1 MFLHVSSVARN
12 LLPAVA
18 AVNAWRAR
26 QAWSLH
32 ITRLLDKALERNGT
46 VLDEIA
52 AAMAAAIGSG
62 HEVYAFGA
70 GHSGSLVME
79 MHRRAGSLKVVRPI
93 WNDELTSRSDADAAG
108 RLESA
113 SGYYRELTGNL
124 DWGPG
129 DLCWVISNSGRNAL
143 VVELAQE
150 AKRHGVA
157 VIALTSVEHSTAVPP
172 APGLPRL
179 LEIADYVL
187 DNAGRFGDA
196 SLDIPGLDEPMAPT
210 STIVGAA
217 LIHAAWA
224 GAAERLVAAGHVP
237 EVWGSANR
245 GAPGGRP
252 PGLAQ
257 RGPAATSSSS

>member
-1 MFLHVSSVARN
+1 MSLHDGSVARN
-12 LLPAVA
+12 LLPAVVQ
-18 AVNAWRAR
+18 VNVQHAR
-26 QAWSLH
+26 QAWQRH
-32 ITRLLDKALERNGT
+32 ITRLLDEALERNDQ

-52 AAMAAAIGSG
+52 AAMAVAIGSG
-62 HEVYAFGA
+62 HDVYAFGA
-70 GHSGSLVME
+70 GHSISLVME

-93 WNDELTSRSDADAAG
+93 WNDELTSRSGEEAAG
-108 RLESA
+108 RLESV

-124 DWGPG
+124 GWGPG

-157 VIALTSVEHSTAVPP
+157 MIALTSVEHSTTVPP

-187 DNAGRFGDA
+187 DNAGRYGDA
-196 SLDIPGLDEPMAPT
+196 SLNIPGLGEPMAPT

-224 GAAERLVAAGHVP
+224 GAAERLVEAGHVP
-237 EVWGSANR
+237 EVWGSVNR
-245 GAPGGRP
+245 GS
-252 PGLAQ
+252 
-257 RGPAATSSSS
+257 AATISSS